1 MAGHQGSAVSGF
13 IVAGIN
19 LSIYKILRNID
30 IAVRCIDELTSL
42 KDLVLRIEPIIGEI
56 EQYRQELNRREMV
69 SKYDRDDKVSAVMA
83 WLKGLDALLGQATV
97 MTQRCTTPSFEF
109 ISRHETRK
117 RITHLIPDIHKHLQ
131 MVPLLDQFGKLKGQS
146 TQFLQMVPLLDQS
159 TQFSTSS
166 ASTSVQM
173 PPIISQRLIVGQ
185 ENELAELET
194 WLIRANDEGIH
205 RVIGVIGKGGAGK
218 TLLLRR
224 IFNSKKVQNL
234 FHDGLLLWL
243 TVSSSPSFAS
253 LKFELCQQIKL
264 QTEKDTHLD
273 TNMSQEDITIWLS
286 KRLEENRFALFL
298 DDVWDNGSKLL
309 EELGVLKPMH
319 HSIVIVS
326 SRDHRSLLEIG
337 VADSYTIRMHDLSE
351 ECSWQLFSY
360 YAFPYNNGNVPA
372 NIDQG
377 LAKFVCQNCEGLPLA
392 IKVIGR
398 AMAGITDPRE
408 WELADLR
415 LPNSHISE
423 YQTLYD
429 RLRLSFD
436 ALDGVN
442 LQLCFLYA
450 AAAFSE
456 MEVIHTEYDVMPLW
470 LGEGLL
476 IKRSSRGQDGRV
488 EYDDPFEVGKIYA
501 AKLADRCLIE
511 PIIRDVHGDVVL
523 FRIHDV
529 IRQMAILIAE
539 QEESF
544 CCRVGMRL
552 TMLTERDIA
561 GRKRIML
568 NHNKL
573 SFFPKGTTH
582 PAIRSLLF
590 SGNKEVSK
598 IPKSV
603 IGSMIS
609 LQVLELSWTSLS
621 SLPETV
627 GDLKQL
633 VCLRLRGLPI
643 RRLPASLINLVSLE
657 ILELNESNIIELPSG
672 IHKLRSLRCLGLD
685 CCKNLEYLSLDIKR
699 LESLEHL
706 EMDKCNNLW
715 TKRQSYKEVASINDL
730 KSLKCLKRLYL
741 QNNGETLDEG
751 TLKGMPQME
760 TLHLTLTNMQSLPP
774 DMISMS
780 KLRRLSLDCSDMVNM
795 NIRFVEFK
803 NLTCLRLQ
811 NCLGLKELPEL
822 HKLECL
828 KQLDIIQCP
837 TMETFPT
844 SFGETGA
851 FPKLELL
858 SLVQLPKLPEL
869 PVLEPGA
876 MPCLKIFS
884 IIECKALKE
893 LPKTYLNLSTLQ
905 KVRAYGCPI
914 ITENEPL
921 ITSFTSERAKEYLS
935 WSRTERRRTERR
947 VYNKD
952 WEDEF
957 FIFLQNLFYV

>member
-1 MAGHQGSAVSGF
+1 MAGHEGSAVSGF

-30 IAVRCIDELTSL
+30 IAVRCIDELVSL

-56 EQYRQELNRREMV
+56 EQYRQELNRRQMV

-97 MTQRCTTPSFEF
+97 MTQRCTTPSFGL

-117 RITHLIPDIHKHLQ
+117 RITHLIPDIRKHLE
-131 MVPLLDQFGKLKGQS
+131 
-146 TQFLQMVPLLDQS
+146 MVPLLDQS
-159 TQFSTSS
+159 IQFSISS

-173 PPIISQRLIVGQ
+173 PPFISEPLIVGQ
-185 ENELAELET
+185 ENEFAKLET
-194 WLIRANDEGIH
+194 WLMHAKDEGIH
-205 RVIGVIGKGGAGK
+205 RVIGVIGKGGSGK
-218 TLLLRR
+218 SLLLRR
-224 IFNSKKVQNL
+224 IFNSRMVQNL

-264 QTEKDTHLD
+264 QTRKDTSLD
-273 TNMSQEDITIWLS
+273 IMSPEEITGWLY
-286 KRLEENRFALFL
+286 KRLGENRFALFL

-309 EELGVLKPMH
+309 EELVVLWHMH
-319 HSIVIVS
+319 HSIIIVS

-337 VADSYTIRMHDLSE
+337 VADSYTITMHNLSK
-351 ECSWQLFSY
+351 ECSWRLFRY
-360 YAFPYNNGNVPA
+360 HAFPYNNGNVPI
-372 NIDQG
+372 NIDEE
-377 LAKFVCQNCEGLPLA
+377 LAKLVCQKCEGLPLA

-398 AMAGITDPRE
+398 AMAGIFDPRE
-408 WELADLR
+408 WELAALG

-423 YQTLYD
+423 YQALYD
-429 RLRLSFD
+429 RLRFSFD

-488 EYDDPFEVGKIYA
+488 EYYDPFEVGKIYA

-552 TMLTERDIA
+552 TMLTESDIA

-568 NHNKL
+568 NDNKL

-590 SGNKEVSK
+590 SGNEEVSK
-598 IPKSV
+598 IPKPV

-609 LQVLELSWTSLS
+609 LQVLDFSWTSLS

-657 ILELNESNIIELPSG
+657 ILELNGSNIIELPSG

-685 CCKNLEYLSLDIKR
+685 CCENLEYLSLDIKR

-741 QNNGETLDEG
+741 QNNGKTLDVG
-751 TLKGMPQME
+751 TLEGMPQME
-760 TLHLTLTNMQSLPP
+760 TLHLTLTNMPSLWP
-774 DMISMS
+774 DMINMS

-795 NIRFVEFK
+795 DIRFVQYEK
-803 NLTCLRLQ
+803 LTCLRLQ
-811 NCLGLKELPEL
+811 NCLRLEELPEL
-822 HKLECL
+822 HRLRSL
-828 KQLDIIQCP
+828 KQLDIIWCP
-837 TMETFPT
+837 RMKTFPT
-844 SFGETGA
+844 SFGKRGA
-851 FPKLELL
+851 FPSLELL
-858 SLVQLPKLPEL
+858 SLVRLPELLKL

-884 IIECKALKE
+884 IMQCEALNE

-914 ITENEPL
+914 IKENEPI
-921 ITSFTSERAKEYLS
+921 ITSLSPDITRERAEEYFRC
-935 WSRTERRRTERR
+935 SRTERRDRKS
-947 VYNKD
+947 V
-952 WEDEF
+952 
-957 FIFLQNLFYV
+957 V

>member
-19 LSIYKILRNID
+19 LSICKILRNID
-30 IAVRCIDELTSL
+30 IALLNKRELMSL
-42 KDLVLRIEPIIGEI
+42 KDLVLGIEPIIGEI
-56 EQYRQELNRREMV
+56 EQYRRELNRREMV
-69 SKYDRDDKVSAVMA
+69 SKYDSDDKVSAVMA

-97 MTQRCTTPSFEF
+97 MTERCTTPRVDL
-109 ISRHETRK
+109 ISRYKTNRN
-117 RITHLIPDIHKHLQ
+117 ITSLILDIHKHLQ

-146 TQFLQMVPLLDQS
+146 TQS
-159 TQFSTSS
+159 STSS

-173 PPIISQRLIVGQ
+173 TPIISQHSILGQ
-185 ENELAELET
+185 ENELAKLET
-194 WLIRANDEGIH
+194 LLIRANDDSIH
-205 RVIGVIGKGGAGK
+205 RVIGVLGKGGSGK
-218 TLLLRR
+218 TLLLHR
-224 IFNSKKVQNL
+224 IFNSQMVRNL

-253 LKFELCQQIKL
+253 LKFELCKQIKL

-273 TNMSQEDITIWLS
+273 TNMSREDISIWLY
-286 KRLEENRFALFL
+286 KRLEKNRFALFL
-298 DDVWDNGSKLL
+298 DDVWDNGRKLL
-309 EELGVLKPMH
+309 EELGVLMLMHMH
-319 HSIVIVS
+319 HFIVIVS
-326 SRDHRSLLEIG
+326 SRDHRRLLEIG

-377 LAKFVCQNCEGLPLA
+377 LAKVVCQKCEGLPLA
-392 IKVIGR
+392 IKVIGS

-408 WELADLR
+408 WELAALR
-415 LPNSHISE
+415 LPNSNISG
-423 YQTLYD
+423 YQDLYD

-436 ALDGVN
+436 ELDGVN

-476 IKRSSRGQDGRV
+476 IKRSSRGQDGPV
-488 EYDDPFEVGKIYA
+488 EYDDPYEVGKLYA
-501 AKLADRCLIE
+501 AKLADGCLIE
-511 PIIRDVHGDVVL
+511 PIIRDVHGGVVL

-529 IRQMAILIAE
+529 IRDMAIRIAE
-539 QEESF
+539 QEETF
-544 CCRVGMRL
+544 CCRVGMGL
-552 TMLTERDIA
+552 TMLTESDIA
-561 GRKRIML
+561 GSKRIML
-568 NHNKL
+568 NYNKL
-573 SFFPKGTTH
+573 SFFPKGTTY

-609 LQVLELSWTSLS
+609 LQVLDFSWTSLS
-621 SLPETV
+621 SLPETL

-643 RRLPASLINLVSLE
+643 KRLPASLINLVSLE

-672 IHKLRSLRCLGLD
+672 IHKLRSLRCLGLN
-685 CCKNLEYLSLDIKR
+685 CCKNLEYLSLNIKR

-741 QNNGETLDEG
+741 QNNGETLYVG
-751 TLKGMPQME
+751 TLQEMPQME
-760 TLHLTLTNMQSLPP
+760 TLHLTLTNMPSLPP
-774 DMISMS
+774 DMISMH
-780 KLRRLSLDCSDMVNM
+780 KLRRLSLDCSDMLNM
-795 NIRFVEFK
+795 NFSFVEFV

-811 NCLGLKELPEL
+811 NCLKLEELPEL
-822 HKLECL
+822 HKLRSL

-837 TMETFPT
+837 RMKTFPT
-844 SFGETGA
+844 SFGERGA
-851 FPKLELL
+851 FPSLELL
-858 SLVQLPKLPEL
+858 SLVCLPELLEL

-884 IIECKALKE
+884 IMECEALNR
-893 LPKTYLNLSTLQ
+893 LPNTYLNLRTLI

-914 ITENEPL
+914 ITENEPT
-921 ITSFTSERAKEYLS
+921 ITSLTPAATITSLSPAITKERKEEFLRCS
-935 WSRTERRRTERR
+935 RTERR
-947 VYNKD
+947 VYNEV

-957 FIFLQNLFYV
+957 FIFLHNLFYF